1 MTRLL
6 VSLACAAALAAGCS
20 KSKPT
25 TVGDHPPSY
34 WVEQLRDPDAKHR
47 RRAAQHLGNAGAT
60 DATVVP
66 GLADA
71 LMDADP
77 TVRREA
83 AVALLKIGP
92 AAKSAA
98 GALNEAAND
107 TDARVR
113 EAAAKALE
121 KVNSGKK

>member
-34 WVEQLRDPDAKHR
+34 WVEQLRDPDTKHR
-47 RRAAQHLGNAGAT
+47 RRAAQHLGNAGVA
-60 DATVVP
+60 DVSVVP
-66 GLADA
+66 GLAAA
-71 LMDADP
+71 LKDADP

-92 AAKSAA
+92 AAKVAV
-98 GALNEAAND
+98 GALQEAAND
-107 TDARVR
+107 PDAGVS